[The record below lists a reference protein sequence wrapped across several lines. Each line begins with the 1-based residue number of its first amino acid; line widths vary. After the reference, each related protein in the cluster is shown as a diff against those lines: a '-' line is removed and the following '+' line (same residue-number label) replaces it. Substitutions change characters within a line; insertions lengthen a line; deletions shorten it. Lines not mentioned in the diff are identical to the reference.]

1 MKGCR
6 LQECKVPAPFLLGI
20 FIILWIFVYLHFVIN
35 PIENKIEVTDISG
48 KCDFI
53 RQISI
58 PLSHTNHWWI
68 QGEGCVGHAHP
79 AWSTFFSFMQFW
91 KKK

>member
-1 MKGCR
+1 M
-6 LQECKVPAPFLLGI
+6 PASLLLGI
-20 FIILWIFVYLHFVIN
+20 FITLWIFVCLHFVIN

-58 PLSHTNHWWI
+58 PLPHTNHWWI
-68 QGEGCVGHAHP
+68 QGEECVGMRTPLGPLFQFHAVLE
-79 AWSTFFSFMQFW
+79 
-91 KKK
+91 KR

>member
-6 LQECKVPAPFLLGI
+6 LQECRVPPSLLLGI
-20 FIILWIFVYLHFVIN
+20 FIILWIFVCLHFVIIVIN
-35 PIENKIEVTDISG
+35 PIESKIEVTDISG

-58 PLSHTNHWWI
+58 PLPHTNHWWI
-68 QGEGCVGHAHP
+68 RVSYLPVFEFEFPTCV
-79 AWSTFFSFMQFW
+79 
-91 KKK
+91 